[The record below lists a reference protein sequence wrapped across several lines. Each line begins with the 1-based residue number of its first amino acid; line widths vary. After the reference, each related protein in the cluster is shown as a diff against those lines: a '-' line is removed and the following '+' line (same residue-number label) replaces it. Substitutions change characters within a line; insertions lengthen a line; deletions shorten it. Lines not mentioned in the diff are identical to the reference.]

1 VEPKELSPEV
11 AGKILDADFQNVVKK
26 VAAGKPLT
34 VAERSRI
41 ESLAAGSNESLA
53 YAKTLVELSAVLGVT
68 RRTLTTWQKMEG
80 SPKPLSNG
88 LWPVADWREFVR
100 IRGLKAGKVPLGND
114 EALKARKLLTEGM
127 VRRLAGFNLHETN
140 TIPPDHAEKLV
151 GFAAHASAVAVAMR
165 YLQPVADY
173 QQAGA
178 VTDPQTGMT
187 FGYLRF
193 TDTRAN
199 KIFVTI
205 ECLYGFVAAKTDAL
219 KRIVKP

>member
-41 ESLAAGSNESLA
+41 ESLAAGSSESLA

-100 IRGLKAGKVPLGND
+100 VRGLKAGKTPLGND
-114 EALKARKLLTEGM
+114 EALKARKLLAEVEERELRIAVKKGEYVPLHQVRTEWIGL
-127 VRRLAGFNLHETN
+127 VAQATSILRAKFENELPPILSGLDSTGIQRECRKAIDEVLRCLHE
-140 TIPPDHAEKLV
+140 
-151 GFAAHASAVAVAMR
+151 S
-165 YLQPVADY
+165 
-173 QQAGA
+173 
-178 VTDPQTGMT
+178 
-187 FGYLRF
+187 
-193 TDTRAN
+193 
-199 KIFVTI
+199 
-205 ECLYGFVAAKTDAL
+205 
-219 KRIVKP
+219 